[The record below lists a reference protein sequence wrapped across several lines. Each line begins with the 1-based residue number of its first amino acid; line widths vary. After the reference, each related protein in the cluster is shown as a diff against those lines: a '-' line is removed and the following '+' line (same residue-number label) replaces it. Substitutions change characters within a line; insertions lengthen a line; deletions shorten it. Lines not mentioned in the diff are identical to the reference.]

1 MEYQS
6 SEGPLIAPIG
16 PSFGFEKINETT
28 LEKLDTTRSL
38 ANRHNQS
45 QIEYYNETI
54 YYPDVPT
61 PEYTPLPNESYISLS
76 AGIIAPVSR
85 GTVSIKSSSNSDPPQ
100 INLNYYAAETDQNIA
115 IYAFKNLR
123 KVLAQYAT
131 YGWTIAPN
139 NGEVSPG
146 PSVESDADI
155 LNYIRN
161 TAITVWHASGTCAML
176 PQASGGVV
184 DARLRVYG
192 VNGLRIVDASIFPI
206 IPDQHTQGPVYM
218 VAEKAAQLI
227 SEDYGFSL
235 K

>member
-1 MEYQS
+1 MA
-6 SEGPLIAPIG
+6 LK
-16 PSFGFEKINETT
+16 KINETT
-28 LEKLDTTRSL
+28 LDQLDATASL
-38 ANRHNQS
+38 ASPHNQS
-45 QIEYYNETI
+45 QIEYYYETI
-54 YYPDVPT
+54 FYPDYPT
-61 PEYTPLPNESYISLS
+61 PEYTPLPNESYISLT

-85 GTVSIKSSSNSDPPQ
+85 GNVSIKSCSINDPPQ
-100 INLNYYAAETDQNIA
+100 IELNYYTAEADQNIA
-115 IYAFKNLR
+115 VYAFKNLR

-131 YGWTIAPN
+131 YGWTIGPN
-139 NGEVSPG
+139 NGEASPG

-155 LNYIRN
+155 LNYIRS

-184 DARLRVYG
+184 DARLRVHG
-192 VNGLRIVDASIFPI
+192 VNGLRVVDASIFPV

-218 VAEKAAQLI
+218 VAEKAAVLI